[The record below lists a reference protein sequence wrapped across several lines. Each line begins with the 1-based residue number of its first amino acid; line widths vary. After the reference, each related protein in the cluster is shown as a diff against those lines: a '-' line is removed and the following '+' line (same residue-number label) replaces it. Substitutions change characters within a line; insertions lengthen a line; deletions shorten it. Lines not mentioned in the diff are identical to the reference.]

1 MKQLLYLLALVVVFS
16 SCERV
21 IDINLNA
28 VQKKYVIEGNITNIT
43 GNTTTVLLTQTK
55 NFDEDNDFVGVS
67 GAAITITDDNNTPV
81 PLTESSAGVY
91 TTTAINGRSG
101 HTYTLKV
108 SIGTQVFTATSRMPS
123 KVNLDDIFVT
133 DETLFGDT
141 KKMANVVYVDPAGK
155 GNAYRFIQF
164 LNGRKEK
171 SLFVRDDDLTDGKV
185 INRTLFY
192 FNDNDDERRD
202 IKKGDAL
209 KIEMQCIDYPMYKY
223 WYSLDAAA
231 TGSNQQATPAN
242 PVNNI
247 QGGALGYFS
256 AHTTQTKDIV
266 VP

>member
-1 MKQLLYLLALVVVFS
+1 MKHILYLLTLVIAFS

-28 VQKKYVIEGNITNIT
+28 VQKKYVIEGNVTNVA
-43 GNTTTVLLTQTK
+43 GTTTVLLTQTK
-55 NFDEDNDFVGVS
+55 NFDEDNSFVGVG
-67 GAAITITDDNNTPV
+67 GATITISDNNGSPV
-81 PLTESSAGVY
+81 TLTEASAGIY
-91 TTTAINGRSG
+91 TTNAILGRSG
-101 HTYTLKV
+101 HTYALRVTV
-108 SIGTQVFTATSRMPS
+108 AGQTFTASSLMPG
-123 KVNLDDIFVT
+123 VINLEEIAVT
-133 DETLFGDT
+133 DENLFGDT
-141 KKMANVVYVDPAGK
+141 KKMANVTYKDPVGK
-155 GNAYRFIQF
+155 GNAYRFIQY
-164 LNGRKEK
+164 LNNRKEK
-171 SLFVRDDDLTDGKV
+171 SLFVRDDDLTDGKL

-242 PVNNI
+242 PVSNI

-256 AHTTQTKDIV
+256 AHTTQTKSMIV
-266 VP
+266 P